1 MIRAIAAIERCDV
14 CLLMIDAE
22 EGITDQDKKIAGVA
36 HEAGKGIIVVVNKWD
51 LIQKETNTMRDFQR
65 LIEDERGR
73 ELCFEGLRKM
83 DLIRW
88 GKYKEA
94 MEKVSLYATDSRW
107 SSGRQYLLIYATN
120 GATSDRYQ
128 WLPIPTRELGLNNL
142 LQQNQAWR

>member
-1 MIRAIAAIERCDV
+1 MKSVPEV
-14 CLLMIDAE
+14 T
-22 EGITDQDKKIAGVA
+22 IT
-36 HEAGKGIIVVVNKWD
+36 NS
-51 LIQKETNTMRDFQR
+51 KEFQR

-88 GKYKEA
+88 GKYKEV
-94 MEKVSLYATDSRW
+94 MGDVSRYATDARW

-128 WLPIPTRELGLNNL
+128 WLPIPTENLG
-142 LQQNQAWR
+142 

>member
-1 MIRAIAAIERCDV
+1 VNDVRRRAKADEV
-14 CLLMIDAE
+14 N
-22 EGITDQDKKIAGVA
+22 ITDP
-36 HEAGKGIIVVVNKWD
+36 
-51 LIQKETNTMRDFQR
+51 QKFQR

-94 MEKVSLYATDSRW
+94 MKKVSRLYATDSRW